1 MDDSEFPEIL
11 AFEWD
16 LGNYLKNWEKHGV
29 SPEEIEQVF
38 FNRPLVAPDLK
49 HSQKERRYLALGE
62 TNEKR
67 TLAVIFTIRKQ
78 LLRPISARDMSRKER
93 KIYEERA

>member
-1 MDDSEFPEIL
+1 MDDLESPEIL
-11 AFEWD
+11 AFDWD

-38 FNRPLVAPDLK
+38 FNHPLIAPDLK
-49 HSQKERRYLALGE
+49 HSEKERWFLALGE

-67 TLAVIFTIRKQ
+67 LMAVIFTVRKEM
-78 LLRPISARDMSRKER
+78 LRPISARDMSRKER
-93 KIYEERA
+93 KIYEERT